1 MSIAAMIVVARVL
14 HVLGVVIW
22 IGGVAF
28 VTTVV
33 IPVVRQLPDAQ
44 ERARLFESLEGRF
57 AWQARGVTLLTGLSG
72 LFMLHQLGAWGR
84 YLDPA
89 FWWVHVMTLVWLAFT
104 LVLFV
109 FEPLFLHRWYQA
121 GIERDPERTFR
132 LIQRMHWL
140 LLTLSLL
147 AIVGAVA
154 GTRGF
159 LRFFS

>member
-1 MSIAAMIVVARVL
+1 MSLTDSMVVARVL

-33 IPVVRQLPDAQ
+33 IPVIRRLPSAHDQ
-44 ERARLFESLEGRF
+44 IRLFESIEARF
-57 AWQARGVTLLTGLSG
+57 AWQARVVTLVTGLSG
-72 LFMLHQLGAWGR
+72 LFMLNGLNAWSR
-84 YLDPA
+84 YLDPS
-89 FWWVHVMTLVWLAFT
+89 FWWVHLMTIVWLAFT

-109 FEPLFLHRWYQA
+109 FEPLFLHRWFLA
-121 GIERDPERTFR
+121 AAERDPKRTFR
-132 LIQRMHWL
+132 LLQRAHWFL
-140 LLTLSLL
+140 LILSMI

-159 LRFFS
+159 LHFR